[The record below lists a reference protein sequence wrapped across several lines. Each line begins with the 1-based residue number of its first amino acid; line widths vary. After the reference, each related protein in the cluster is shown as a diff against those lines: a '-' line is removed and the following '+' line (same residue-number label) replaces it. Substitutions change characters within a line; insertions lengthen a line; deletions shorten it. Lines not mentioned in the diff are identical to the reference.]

1 MKIYMKRLIT
11 IFVLI
16 SLFVYGCAKSGKGG
30 DLYTISVND
39 DNIEKVDNYDISTL
53 FEDSLT
59 IIPLQVTDE
68 CLLVNSS
75 SFSVVNNYIYYQ
87 DATTREV
94 CRFDMQGNFLNK
106 IGKYGRGPGELMASD
121 HFSVIGDSLLM
132 MDMSM
137 GNFCFYDLYGTG
149 YREYELTPF
158 VSTTYFEVIDNNLY
172 LMTNNAE
179 MHNLIVQDLRSD
191 NRTYYLPADSSFF
204 DSYACWET
212 DNQFFV
218 NQRGLYFRASSLNDT
233 IFVINDGI
241 VKPAF
246 RIDFGKD
253 KMPDEYIAEHGAYN
267 LIVNAMKDNYFTD
280 FMMYG
285 IVDDKLFADYTIG
298 KSNYALLHNF
308 ADNKSVATNC
318 FVLKSDGTL
327 PVHTYRIANNT
338 LLFSAGASELLKTLP
353 ILLEHGKFS
362 NAATKQK
369 LQNLLANLNED
380 SNPVIFVKSFKF

>member
-1 MKIYMKRLIT
+1 MKRVFLT
-11 IFVLI
+11 IAILFGVLC
-16 SLFVYGCAKSGKGG
+16 GCTESKKSG
-30 DLYTISVND
+30 DLYTICIND
-39 DNIEKVDNYDISTL
+39 DKIEKVDNYDISTL

-68 CLLVNSS
+68 CLLINGAP
-75 SFSVVNNYIYYQ
+75 FTIDNNFIYYQ

-121 HFSVIGDSLLM
+121 YFVVANDTVVM

-137 GNFCFYDLYGTG
+137 GNFCFYDIYGTG
-149 YREYELTPF
+149 YREYDLNPF
-158 VSTTYFEVIDNNLY
+158 VSTSYFEVIDSQLY
-172 LMTNNAE
+172 LMTNNCE
-179 MHNLIVQDLRSD
+179 MHNLIVQDLSTD
-191 NRTYYLPADSSFF
+191 FRTYALPSDSM
-204 DSYACWET
+204 YYENYTCWET

-218 NQRGLYFRASSLNDT
+218 NKDGLYFRASSLNDT
-233 IFVINDGI
+233 IFVVGNGQ

-246 RIDFGKD
+246 KIDFGSH
-253 KMPDEYIAEHGAYN
+253 KMPNEYIAENGTYD
-267 LIVNAMKDNYFTD
+267 IVVKAMKDNYFTD

-285 IVDDKLFADYTIG
+285 IVDDKLFAAYTVG

-308 ADNKSVATNC
+308 AENKSVATNC

-327 PVHTYRIANNT
+327 PVHSYRIVKNT

-362 NAATKQK
+362 NATTKQK
-369 LQNLLANLNED
+369 LQNLLSNLTED